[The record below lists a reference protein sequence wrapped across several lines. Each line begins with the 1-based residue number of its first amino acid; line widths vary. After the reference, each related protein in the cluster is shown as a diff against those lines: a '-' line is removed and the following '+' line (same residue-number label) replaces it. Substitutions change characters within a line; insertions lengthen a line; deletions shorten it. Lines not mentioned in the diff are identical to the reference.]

1 MNHTYIDLLRKLDI
15 PADFEKTLCYLS
27 DEEKDFLD
35 LFLEWHSIASGE
47 EVVAIAPGGGG
58 YLTKSVVG
66 KCFVFD
72 KMLKNRYF
80 VFINRWVLTL
90 RFCKTDPFKVSALS

>member
-1 MNHTYIDLLRKLDI
+1 VNHTYIDLLRKLDI

-47 EVVAIAPGGGG
+47 EVVAIALGGGA
-58 YLTKSVVG
+58 
-66 KCFVFD
+66 
-72 KMLKNRYF
+72 
-80 VFINRWVLTL
+80 
-90 RFCKTDPFKVSALS
+90 PSARCSPGAGQSKAILS